1 MNIEN
6 LTSQEVEQ
14 LKMLLNKLNPQPMI
28 DALPNY
34 VYKMIDEIIDEFDF
48 DTVESTMN
56 HLGWKWWGENVTIN
70 MLKHEARSLLRG
82 AAKERL
88 GIHKDEYWEIPIVH
102 STGGLHAHVF
112 CNEDKTKIIALN
124 LKFVLTEWEAEIED

>member
-14 LKMLLNKLNPQPMI
+14 LQMLLNKLNPQPVI
-28 DALPNY
+28 DTLPDY
-34 VYKMIDEIIDEFDF
+34 IDEMIVEILDEFDF

-56 HLGWKWWGENVTIN
+56 RLGWKWWGENVTIN
-70 MLKHEARSLLRG
+70 MLKNEARRLLRG
-82 AAKERL
+82 AAKNRL
-88 GIHKDEYWEIPIVH
+88 GIHKDEYWEIPMTH
-102 STGGLHAHVF
+102 NTGGLHAQAF

-124 LKFVLTEWEAEIED
+124 LKFVLTEWVVEIED